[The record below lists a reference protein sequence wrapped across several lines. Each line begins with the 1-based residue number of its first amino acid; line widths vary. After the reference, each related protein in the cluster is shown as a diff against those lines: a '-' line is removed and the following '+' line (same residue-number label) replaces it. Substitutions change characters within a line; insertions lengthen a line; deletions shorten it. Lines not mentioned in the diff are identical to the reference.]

1 MYNTVVIAAQAII
14 YGQGSGDLVKQRVL
28 ASKGDPKELGHIAAM
43 IVMSVQGGAKKEG
56 KDIPTDV
63 LFAAGQ
69 EVVADIVELAVAA
82 KLVKPGDEEDVFKKT
97 LFEGLRVYGN
107 VQMAT
112 GQVSMADRH
121 DAASQLLEIHR
132 DDPNTKLGDLADKMM
147 SGGGQGEAD
156 QQQAPEEDPTMSGI
170 LAAAIAGAVGG
181 AGAGVADVGKDQM
194 LQDNLKLK
202 ADLDQQREV
211 RLQEMRNA
219 SAADVANIHGDTAR
233 DVADTGAAASGYAA
247 ETAAGAHEYGAD
259 TVAEASKYG
268 HDTSAAATRDAARIH
283 AGATIKAAE
292 LHADVQRD
300 IARNVQTDADGN
312 LLVIKDG
319 QAQYVEDEDGNRV
332 KSKNDITPG
341 NKLLIEG
348 LQKQVTELT
357 RDLNDPAKSMYLD
370 EPAKKQYGQTI
381 SQLQGRIFDIMGVDP
396 SNLRVRGGSAG
407 ASGARPPL
415 SSFERK

>member
-1 MYNTVVIAAQAII
+1 
-14 YGQGSGDLVKQRVL
+14 
-28 ASKGDPKELGHIAAM
+28 
-43 IVMSVQGGAKKEG
+43 
-56 KDIPTDV
+56 
-63 LFAAGQ
+63 
-69 EVVADIVELAVAA
+69 
-82 KLVKPGDEEDVFKKT
+82 
-97 LFEGLRVYGN
+97 
-107 VQMAT
+107 
-112 GQVSMADRH
+112 
-121 DAASQLLEIHR
+121 
-132 DDPNTKLGDLADKMM
+132 
-147 SGGGQGEAD
+147 
-156 QQQAPEEDPTMSGI
+156 MSGI

-181 AGAGVADVGKDQM
+181 AGAGASDVGKDQM